1 MILAIYINVFSPLLC
16 LLLKHLVP
24 LGSCKTNSQNFADGS
39 LPKREQKRFYL
50 DMKELV
56 HQEKKT
62 NAINSDRRQFCII
75 HAKNES
81 NLGLGSRF
89 APPSYTHSSSSS
101 SLVKLQKRVTA
112 VCIQKPYI
120 TPPPLRTITNPIGIR

>member
-1 MILAIYINVFSPLLC
+1 MQFFFFFFFLTLAENMV
-16 LLLKHLVP
+16 
-24 LGSCKTNSQNFADGS
+24 
-39 LPKREQKRFYL
+39 
-50 DMKELV
+50 
-56 HQEKKT
+56 
-62 NAINSDRRQFCII
+62 II

-120 TPPPLRTITNPIGIR
+120 TPPPLRTITNPIDHLI